1 MSRFSILIL
10 ILSVCFCSA
19 VFASDWQTF
28 RGPNQNGTIS
38 DGKFVPPADGSLAVA
53 WRSTIG
59 SGYSGIAVSNGRAV
73 TLFSDQDND
82 VAAAFDA
89 TSGKELWRYKIGP
102 KYKGHDGSQDGP
114 IASPVIHESKVYGV
128 DPYGHLFA
136 VDLNTGKEI
145 WSTQIA
151 EKHGAQIPNYGYS
164 NSPVVAGGVLIL
176 ELGGESGKAIA
187 GFDLKTGQPK
197 WTAGDDKINYQ
208 SPVLMKTG
216 GKEVVAAVGD
226 TKLFLIDPASGKIL
240 VEYPHGGD
248 AAEIV
253 VPVPV
258 ENDRL
263 LLRVGQD
270 KSDLIKIV
278 PAADGKLSVEKVW
291 SEGVFKN
298 SYGIPVYYDGY
309 LYGYNS
315 RVLTC
320 VDASNGQLKWRSRT
334 PDDGWLLVVDGNLVV
349 QTKTGSVYVGAA
361 SPDGWKEIS
370 KIDLFKNLSWSH
382 PVYAAGGVY
391 TRSFGELA
399 RLEWRTE
406 KVAATTTPASINT
419 SSTFGKFLSDVQT
432 ASDKNAVVD
441 KFFASEKQFPVVE
454 WPDHVHF
461 VYRGEATDMAI
472 GGDMI
477 GSLREVPMQRIQG
490 TDVFYYSAQLEPDA
504 QVLYRF
510 FRNYD
515 EQIADPKHDN
525 KTIDRRG
532 SPLSIFSMPGF
543 KAPDFLG
550 EAPADKKG
558 KTEAR
563 ELTISNKQGA
573 SAKFTVYLP
582 AKYDSSTD
590 RYPVVYLYDGTM
602 ALKQGSLVN
611 AFDNLLGTKVKPL
624 IAVMIDEIKTGPEP
638 IANEGD
644 DIKARG
650 DILAKE
656 IVSYVDKNFRTL
668 SDPENRAVMGPGGE
682 GPTAVYTAFR
692 YPELFG
698 GLAVQTMF
706 TQERAEAAFKDLIK
720 NANEVP
726 MRVYLD
732 WGIYDSRAPLEGWD
746 TRRESRR
753 WYGIFEDHGYKPAG
767 GEVHQGAGWP
777 NWRNRADRWLS
788 ALFPM

>member
-1 MSRFSILIL
+1 MPRFSFLITIFAVCL
-10 ILSVCFCSA
+10 CSVAFT
-19 VFASDWQTF
+19 SDWQTF

-53 WRSTIG
+53 WRSVIG
-59 SGYSGIAVSNGRAV
+59 SGYSGIAVSNGRVV

-128 DPYGHLFA
+128 DPYGSMFA
-136 VDLNTGKEI
+136 VDLETGKEI
-145 WSTQIA
+145 WSTHVV
-151 EKHGAQIPNYGYS
+151 EKHGAKIPAYGYS
-164 NSPVVAGGVLIL
+164 ASPVVAGGVLVV
-176 ELGGESGKAIA
+176 ELGADAGKAIA

-197 WTAGDDKINYQ
+197 WTAGDDAINYQ
-208 SPVLMKTG
+208 SPVVIKAA
-216 GKEVVAAVGD
+216 GKEVVAALGD
-226 TKLFLIDPASGKIL
+226 TKLFLLDPGSGKIL
-240 VEYPHGGD
+240 LEYPHGGD
-248 AAEIV
+248 AAQIV

-263 LLRVGQD
+263 LLRVGQE
-270 KSDLIKIV
+270 KTDLVKIV
-278 PAADGKLSVEKVW
+278 SGADGKLSVEKVW
-291 SEGVFKN
+291 TEGVFKN
-298 SYGIPVYYDGY
+298 SYAIPVYYNGY

-320 VDASNGQLKWRSRT
+320 VDASNGKMKWRSRT

-361 SPDGWKEIS
+361 SPDGWKEIA

-406 KVAATTTPASINT
+406 KVAASTTPASINT

-432 ASDKNAVVD
+432 APEKKAVVD
-441 KFFASEKQFPVVE
+441 KFFSSEKQFPIVE
-454 WPDHVHF
+454 SSDVHF

-472 GGDMI
+472 SGDMI
-477 GSLREVPMQRIQG
+477 GSLREVPMQRLEG
-490 TDVFYYSAQLEPDA
+490 TDVYYYSTQLEPDA
-504 QVLYRF
+504 QILYRF
-510 FRNYD
+510 YRNYD
-515 EQIADPKHDN
+515 EQIADPKSTN
-525 KTIDRRG
+525 QTVDRRG

-543 KAPDFLG
+543 KAPEFLK

-558 KTEAR
+558 KIEAR
-563 ELTISNKQGA
+563 ELTSTTTQGA

-582 AKYDSSTD
+582 AKYESSMD

-602 ALKQGSLVN
+602 AQKQGTLVN
-611 AFDNLLGTKVKPL
+611 VFDNLAGNSVKPL
-624 IAVMIDEIKTGPEP
+624 IAVMIDDITPGPKP
-638 IANEGD
+638 IENEAD

-650 DILAKE
+650 DFLAKE
-656 IVSYVDKNFRTL
+656 IVPYVDKNFRTMTD
-668 SDPENRAVMGPGGE
+668 SKSRAVMGPGGE
-682 GPTAVYTAFR
+682 GPTAIYTAFR

-698 GLAVQTMF
+698 GVAVQTMF
-706 TQERAEAAFKDLIK
+706 TQERAEVAFKDIIK

-746 TRRESRR
+746 TRKESRR
-753 WYGIFEDHGYKPAG
+753 WFEIFQDHGYKPAG

-777 NWRNRADRWLS
+777 NWRNRADKWLA
-788 ALFPM
+788 ALFPL

>member
-1 MSRFSILIL
+1 MPKSSFLIL
-10 ILSVCFCSA
+10 ILAVCLCSP

-38 DGKFVPPADGSLAVA
+38 DGKFAISNEGSLAVA
-53 WRSTIG
+53 WRSAIG
-59 SGYSGIAVSNGRAV
+59 SGYSGIAVSNGRVV

-145 WSTQIA
+145 WSTHVA
-151 EKHGAQIPNYGYS
+151 EKHGAKIPIYGFS
-164 NSPVVAGGVLIL
+164 ASPVVGGGVLVV
-176 ELGGESGKAIA
+176 ELGADSGKAIA
-187 GFDLKTGQPK
+187 GFDLKTGKLQ

-208 SPVLMKTG
+208 SPVVIQAG
-216 GKEVVAAVGD
+216 GKEVVAAIGD
-226 TKLFLIDPASGKIL
+226 TKLFLLDPASGKIL
-240 VEYPHGGD
+240 LEHPHGGD
-248 AAEIV
+248 SAEIV

-263 LLRVGQD
+263 LLRVSRD
-270 KSDLIKIV
+270 KTDLVRIV
-278 PAADGKLSVEKVW
+278 SAGDKLSVEKVW
-291 SEGVFKN
+291 TEGVFKN
-298 SYGIPVYYDGY
+298 SYAIPVYHKGY

-320 VDASNGQLKWRSRT
+320 VDASNGQTKWRSRT
-334 PDDGWLLVVDGNLVV
+334 PDDGWLIVVDGNLVV
-349 QTKTGSVYVGAA
+349 QTKNGSVYVGAA

-391 TRSFGELA
+391 TKSFGELA
-399 RLEWRTE
+399 RLEWRAGKTA
-406 KVAATTTPASINT
+406 VSTTPVSINT
-419 SSTFGKFLSDVQT
+419 SSPFGKFLADVQSAT
-432 ASDKNAVVD
+432 DKTAVVD
-441 KFFASEKQFPVVE
+441 QYFSSAKQFPVVE
-454 WPDHVHF
+454 SPDHVHF

-472 GGDMI
+472 SGDMI
-477 GSLREVPMQRIQG
+477 GSLREVPMQRIEG
-490 TDVFYYSAQLEPDA
+490 TDVFYYSTQLEPDA

-515 EQIADPKHDN
+515 EQIADPKVKN
-525 KTIDRRG
+525 QTVDRRG

-543 KAPDFLG
+543 KEPEFLR

-558 KTEAR
+558 KIEAR
-563 ELTISNKQGA
+563 ELTSTSKQGA

-582 AKYDSSTD
+582 AKYESSTD

-602 ALKQGSLVN
+602 AQKQGTLVN
-611 AFDNLLGTKVKPL
+611 VFDNLLGTAVKPL

-638 IANEGD
+638 IENEAE

-650 DILAKE
+650 EILAKE
-656 IVSYVDKNFRTL
+656 IVPYIDKNFRTIIE
-668 SDPENRAVMGPGGE
+668 SQNRAVMGPGGE
-682 GPTAVYTAFR
+682 APTAIYTAFR

-698 GLAVQTMF
+698 GVAAQTMF
-706 TQERAEAAFKDLIK
+706 TQERAEVAFKDLIK
-720 NANEVP
+720 NPNEVP

-753 WYGIFEDHGYKPAG
+753 WYALFQDHGYRPAG

-777 NWRNRADRWLS
+777 NWRNRADKWLS

>member
-270 KSDLIKIV
+270 KSDLVKIV

>member
-19 VFASDWQTF
+19 LFASDWQTF

-53 WRSTIG
+53 WRSVIG
-59 SGYSGIAVSNGRAV
+59 SGYSGIAVSNGRVV

-114 IASPVIHESKVYGV
+114 IASPVIHESKVYGI

-136 VDLNTGKEI
+136 LNLETGKEI

-176 ELGGESGKAIA
+176 ELGGASGKAIA
-187 GFDLKTGQPK
+187 GFDLKTGQAK

-216 GKEVVAAVGD
+216 GKELVAAIGD

-270 KSDLIKIV
+270 KSDLVKIV

-291 SEGVFKN
+291 TEGVFKN
-298 SYGIPVYYDGY
+298 SYAIPVYYNGY

-334 PDDGWLLVVDGNLVV
+334 PDDGWLLIVDGNLVV
-349 QTKTGSVYVGAA
+349 QTKSGSVYVGAA

-399 RLEWRTE
+399 RIEWRTE

-419 SSTFGKFLSDVQT
+419 SSAFGKFLSDVQT

-454 WPDHVHF
+454 GPDQVHF

-477 GSLREVPMQRIQG
+477 GSLREVPMQRVQG

-515 EQIADPKHDN
+515 EQIADPKHDE

-563 ELTISNKQGA
+563 ELTIPSKQGA

-582 AKYDSSTD
+582 AKYESSTD

-611 AFDNLLGTKVKPL
+611 ALDNLLGTKVKPL

-656 IVSYVDKNFRTL
+656 IVPYVDKNFRTL
-668 SDPENRAVMGPGGE
+668 SDSQNRAVMGPGGE

-698 GLAVQTMF
+698 GLAIQTMF

-732 WGIYDSRAPLEGWD
+732 WGIYDSRSPLEGWD

-788 ALFPM
+788 ALFPL